1 MPKKAYINLF
11 DNAHKCLRGEVM
23 SPEKGQYAV
32 CDFKQDKDNLLIT
45 LSKSG
50 KKSCR

>member
-1 MPKKAYINLF
+1 VPKKAYINLF

-32 CDFKQDKDNLLIT
+32 CDFRMGGGIETLIQY
-45 LSKSG
+45 
-50 KKSCR
+50 RAEV